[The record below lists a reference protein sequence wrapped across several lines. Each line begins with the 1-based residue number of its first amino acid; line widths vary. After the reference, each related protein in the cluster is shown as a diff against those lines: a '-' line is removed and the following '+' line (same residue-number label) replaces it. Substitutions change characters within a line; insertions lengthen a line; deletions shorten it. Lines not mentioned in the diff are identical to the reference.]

1 MKVYNT
7 VKRLLIEQPELRD
20 SDKALAWEVW
30 KKQGV
35 IFTAPSGAQIMT
47 FDSFKKAKSTETI
60 RRTRQK
66 IQETIPALRASQP
79 VQEQKNNKQ
88 NQKGTFIFRETL

>member
-1 MKVYNT
+1 MKVYDT
-7 VKRLLIEQPELRD
+7 VKRLLIEQPKLRD

-66 IQETIPALRASQP
+66 IQETIPTLRSSQP
-79 VQEQKNNKQ
+79 VQAYKKDIE
-88 NQKGTFIFRETL
+88 NQKGTHVFRETL